1 MSRVIR
7 TPRHEALRAFVT
19 AARKKKAL
27 RQVDLA
33 ELLGRN
39 QSYVTDIET
48 GTKIIGAIELIDLAD
63 ALDFDPAAA
72 LRKIRTLK

>member
-19 AARKKKAL
+19 ATRKKKGL

-48 GTKIIGAIELIDLAD
+48 GTKIIGAVELIELAD

-72 LRKIRTLK
+72 LRKIRMLK